1 MQFAY
6 IFDIIMALV
15 LAFFLYR
22 GFMNGFS
29 GEIIGLVG
37 LMVSAFCAWKFLDP
51 AVELFFRYFSHSNLD
66 RTIAAFICAVIIFF
80 VVEIIFAVI
89 SMILSYLVRVTK
101 LSVMDHFCGLLIGAV
116 KTCFVILFIYGV
128 LITFSPVIPTAWMSE
143 SYTMKGASYAWPH
156 VRNLLESK
164 GIIDFSHLSGD
175 KQ

>member
-1 MQFAY
+1 
-6 IFDIIMALV
+6 
-15 LAFFLYR
+15 
-22 GFMNGFS
+22 MNGFS

-66 RTIAAFICAVIIFF
+66 RTIAAFICAVVIFF

-89 SMILSYLVRVTK
+89 SMILSNLVRVTK

-164 GIIDFSHLSGD
+164 GIIDFSHLSGER
-175 KQ
+175 K